1 MNKTLLNNLMLSVE
15 TLPEV
20 LSHLSPT
27 ELFGLHAES
36 CLDPQFTQSLVMNQI
51 LDHNRDTEYGRK
63 YNFEGITGPDDFQRM
78 VPVTD
83 WAGYESYTERMALGE
98 TGILFPGKPEIFI
111 ATTGTTGN
119 KSKLI
124 PESSLGSKARNAVSQ
139 LRLIAMNR
147 HFPGILNRGCI
158 LPLSNNPPAIKTGGG
173 IPIGYASGLT
183 LNLSMSSGPA
193 FRIAFPMVIM
203 AVQNPAAKDY
213 LLMRFSIQQSDL
225 VIILGNNAGRL
236 RELIKFADNHSEALI
251 ADIEKGTVDGAGE
264 LDPSILKSLELQLKP
279 DPARARELKLIKK
292 QTGMLMPK
300 DYWPHLEMLGF
311 WLSASVGHY
320 IKDIRMM
327 VPESAKYMDMG
338 YGASEGKFN
347 LPFEPGNPEGALS
360 LLTAFYE
367 FIPEGGGSPLLAHQL
382 MAGQSYEII
391 ITTWSGL
398 YRYNLRDMVK
408 VTGFTGKN
416 PNIVFLYKSAEIL
429 NIAEEKTPAASVN
442 EAIREMAVTMGI
454 DPVQVQIY
462 PDEAERRYYCY
473 VEPSA
478 ETSGF
483 DTKTLAELTHQFL
496 GDNVL
501 IYNLIVVQQ
510 NLMNPP
516 LIVEMKTGW
525 QAHLYEMKT
534 GAGQSSTQVK
544 IPLMINKR
552 ADPEWVF

>member
-1 MNKTLLNNLMLSVE
+1 MSETLLNKLLHSVE

-20 LSHLSPT
+20 LAQVSPG

-36 CLDPQFTQSLVMNQI
+36 CQNPEFTQKLVIKQI
-51 LDHNRDTEYGRK
+51 LDHNQNTEYGK
-63 YNFEGITGPDDFQRM
+63 KFQFDDIAGPDDFQRK
-78 VPVTD
+78 VPVTE
-83 WAGYESYTERMALGE
+83 WADYENYTERMALGE

-147 HFPGILNRGCI
+147 HFPGILNRGCL
-158 LPLSNNPPAIKTGGG
+158 LPLLNNPPAMKTEGG
-173 IPIGYASGLT
+173 IPIGYASGLA
-183 LNLSMSSGPA
+183 LNLIMSSGAA
-193 FRIAFPMVIM
+193 FRVAFPMGIM
-203 AVQNPAAKDY
+203 AVQNPAVKDY
-213 LLMRFSIQQSDL
+213 LLMRFSIQQRDL

-236 RELIKFADNHSEALI
+236 RELIKLADKNAETLI
-251 ADIEKGTVDGAGE
+251 ADIENGRADGAGE
-264 LDPSILKSLELQLKP
+264 LGPSILYSLESFLKP
-279 DPARARELKLIKK
+279 DPARAEELRLIKK

-300 DYWPHLEMLGF
+300 DYWPHLELLGF

-320 IKDIRMM
+320 IKDIRLMI
-327 VPESAKYMDMG
+327 PESAKYRDVG

-367 FIPEGGGSPLLAHQL
+367 FIPQGGGSPLMAHQL
-382 MAGQSYEII
+382 TAGQSYEII
-391 ITTWSGL
+391 VTTWSGL

-429 NIAEEKTPAASVN
+429 NIAEEKTPAAVVN
-442 EAIREMAVTMGI
+442 DVIRELAGTMGI

-462 PDEAERRYYCY
+462 PDEVERRYYCY
-473 VEPSA
+473 VEPSS

-496 GDNVL
+496 KDNVL

-510 NLMNPP
+510 KLMYPP

-525 QAHLYEMKT
+525 QAHLYKMKT
-534 GAGQSSTQVK
+534 GAGQSSAQVK
-544 IPLMINKR
+544 LPLMISKR
-552 ADPEWVF
+552 ADPEWVY